1 MLDGGHG
8 VPFVERM
15 RALRS
20 GCEMDESSDVVKV
33 LDVRQLVLL
42 DALYATQSVT
52 KTAERL
58 GQTQPAVSI
67 LLRQLRTQLRD
78 PLFVRTSRGMR
89 PTPRTEVVVSKA
101 REILS
106 ALRELADDRPRF
118 DPLTSKRVFRI
129 CVPDSSHIT
138 MLPQLLL
145 HMREAAPGVRF
156 EILTVGENSARLLED
171 GKVDLAIS
179 GFLGGIDA
187 SYYQQALFDQDFVCL
202 ARSRHPRL
210 KKAGLT
216 LKAYVREAHIEV
228 TYGWIHEL
236 INNEMKRQ
244 NIERRVHLTVPGFL
258 GLAAVIAVT
267 DMIATLPRGIGT
279 ALANSKGLQLLRCPV
294 QLPKYKVKQFW
305 HSRFHLDPGNQWLR
319 STCAVLYS

>member
-1 MLDGGHG
+1 
-8 VPFVERM
+8 
-15 RALRS
+15 
-20 GCEMDESSDVVKV
+20 MDESSDVVRV

-106 ALRELADDRPRF
+106 ALRELADDKPRF
-118 DPLTSKRVFRI
+118 DPLTSKRIFRI

-145 HMREAAPGVRF
+145 HMQEAAPEVRF
-156 EILTVGENSARLLED
+156 EILTIDENSARLLED

-187 SYYQQALFDQDFVCL
+187 SYYQQALYDQDFVCL

-244 NIERRVHLTVPGFL
+244 SIERRVRLTVPGFL

-279 ALANSKGLQLLRCPV
+279 ALANSKALQLLRCPV

-319 STCAVLYS
+319 STCAALYS